1 MNYGFNLKKIYIIF
15 RHELVYMLRDRTT
28 LFMMILLP
36 IIIYPL
42 ISVTSAYMLIKSSD
56 NMKRA
61 STNIVINRDDAD
73 FTGALR
79 AYFDKGK
86 NKYDIKFASMDTSE
100 IQRAVADKK
109 LSAYI
114 ELSDNFGENIK
125 SGKSSEITLKY
136 DLSNDKSGYARGEIT
151 RAIAEFRDKVVRRNL
166 DALKVDKAMV
176 YPFDI
181 NGVNIATP
189 SQMGDSFL
197 ARILPLVIIM
207 FSALGS
213 FYPAID
219 VTAMEKERGTLETL
233 LLAPASALDIMFAKF
248 LAVFCLTMFS
258 IVINLLSISLTVTH
272 GYFII
277 QKIPASSL
285 ALDLINFSISPYSI
299 IAIFV
304 FMAPVACIM
313 SALMM
318 QVAIFARNFKEA
330 QNYMTPI
337 LLIFMLPPMV
347 SLLPGYSLNYSNS
360 FIPVVNLA
368 LLFKGMLVSNYQLSH
383 AVITFTVN
391 FILSVVTLIAA
402 AKIFASENILF
413 RPSEDISVLYFWNYK
428 TLKIN
433 QETSILNIFFIFQL
447 ILLYYAGTFVQTFF
461 EIKIGLLITEI
472 FLIFM
477 PSFIFIKLL
486 FGDFLKTIEF
496 KMPGFKV
503 LTFSAFAAV
512 CCFGFTTMIAFLQ
525 SLIIAPPQQML
536 KEIQGALT
544 AASSLEFFSIVVI
557 AALLPALCEEVMF
570 RGMILNTLIK
580 KYGALVSAVICGL
593 LFGVFHFSFYRFFP
607 TAIIG
612 FFLSLLKIR
621 TGSIIPPMLA
631 HLINNFII
639 IAATNAESII
649 YKGVP
654 PSTTSILLIGGFILL
669 SFAVFPVMINFMLNK
684 SDWPA
689 ARFESEGGVE
699 KEAAT
704 NGRAAV

>member
-1 MNYGFNLKKIYIIF
+1 MDYGFNFKKIFIIF
-15 RHELVYMLRDRTT
+15 RHELKYMLRDRTT

-42 ISVTSAYMLIKSSD
+42 ISVTSAYMFIKSSD
-56 NMKRA
+56 NMKRS
-61 STNIVINRDDAD
+61 STIIVINRDDID

-79 AYFDKGK
+79 NYFDEEK
-86 NKYDIKFASMDTSE
+86 NKYDIKFSLMDTAE
-100 IQRAVADKK
+100 IHSAIAKK
-109 LSAYI
+109 TLSVYI
-114 ELSDNFGENIK
+114 ELAEDFGEKIK
-125 SGKSSEITLKY
+125 SGRSSEITLKY
-136 DLSNDKSGYARGEIT
+136 DLSNDKSGFARSEIM
-151 RAIAEFRDKVVRRNL
+151 RAIDDFREKIVGRNL
-166 DALKVDKAMV
+166 ESLKIDEAMV

-207 FSALGS
+207 FATLGS

-258 IVINLLSISLTVTH
+258 IVINLLSISLTITH

-277 QKIPASSL
+277 QKISASSR
-285 ALDLINFSISPYSI
+285 ALDLINFSVSPYSI

-304 FMAPVACIM
+304 FMAPIACIM

-347 SLLPGYSLNYSNS
+347 SLLPGYSLNFSNS
-360 FIPVVNLA
+360 FIPVVNLT
-368 LLFKGMLVSNYQLSH
+368 LLLKGMLVSNYQLSH
-383 AVITFTVN
+383 AVITFLVN
-391 FILSVVTLIAA
+391 FALSILTLIAA
-402 AKIFASENILF
+402 AKTFASESILF
-413 RPSEDISVLYFWNYK
+413 RPSEDINVLYFWNYK

-433 QETSILNIFFIFQL
+433 QELNLLNLFFVFQL
-447 ILLYYAGTFVQTFF
+447 VLLYYAGSFVQMFF
-461 EIKIGLLITEI
+461 EIKTGLLITEI
-472 FLIFM
+472 FFIFL

-496 KMPGFKV
+496 KITGFK
-503 LTFSAFAAV
+503 LLAFSGLAAV
-512 CCFGFTTMIAFLQ
+512 CCFGFTTMIALLQ
-525 SLIIAPPQQML
+525 SLVFSPSQQML
-536 KEIQGALT
+536 KELQGVIT
-544 AASSLEFFSIVVI
+544 AASPLEFFVIAVI

-570 RGMILNTLIK
+570 RGMVLNTLVK
-580 KYGALVSAVICGL
+580 KYSAFSSSVICGL
-593 LFGVFHFSFYRFFP
+593 LFGVFHFSLHRFIP

-621 TGSIIPPMLA
+621 TGSIIPPMFA
-631 HLINNFII
+631 HFVNNFII
-639 IAATNAESII
+639 IAAINAESLVYKSAKPSII
-649 YKGVP
+649 
-654 PSTTSILLIGGFILL
+654 SILLFEGFVLL
-669 SFAVFPVMINFMLNK
+669 SFIAFPVMINFMLDK
-684 SDWPA
+684 SGSSPGP
-689 ARFESEGGVE
+689 SELSVGE
-699 KEAAT
+699 KETAAS
-704 NGRAAV
+704 GD

>member
-1 MNYGFNLKKIYIIF
+1 
-15 RHELVYMLRDRTT
+15 MLRDRTT

-42 ISVTSAYMLIKSSD
+42 ISVTSAYMVIQSSD

-61 STNIVINRDDAD
+61 STNIVINRDEAD

-86 NKYDIKFASMDTSE
+86 NKYDIKFAVMDTAE
-100 IQRAVADKK
+100 IHSAVAKK
-109 LSAYI
+109 TLSVYI
-114 ELSDNFGENIK
+114 ELPDNFGEKIK

-151 RAIAEFRDKVVRRNL
+151 RAINGFREKVVGRNL
-166 DALKVDKAMV
+166 EALKVDKAMI

-207 FSALGS
+207 FATLGS

-258 IVINLLSISLTVTH
+258 IVINLLSISLTITH

-277 QKIPASSL
+277 QKISASSR

-304 FMAPVACIM
+304 FMAPIACIM

-337 LLIFMLPPMV
+337 LLVFMLPPMV
-347 SLLPGYSLNYSNS
+347 SLLPGYSLNFSNS
-360 FIPVVNLA
+360 FIPVVNLT
-368 LLFKGMLVSNYQLSH
+368 LLLKGMLVSNYQLSH

-391 FILSVVTLIAA
+391 FILSILTLVAA

-433 QETSILNIFFIFQL
+433 QELSILNIFFIFQL
-447 ILLYYAGTFVQTFF
+447 MLLYYAGSFVQTFF
-461 EIKIGLLITEI
+461 EIKTGLLITEI
-472 FLIFM
+472 FFIFL

-496 KMPGFKV
+496 KMTGFKV
-503 LTFSAFAAV
+503 LAFSALAAM
-512 CCFGFTTMIAFLQ
+512 CCFGFTTMVTLFQ
-525 SLIIAPPQQML
+525 SIVFSPPQQML
-536 KEIQGALT
+536 KELQGVIT
-544 AASSLEFFSIVVI
+544 AASPLEFFAIAVI

-570 RGMILNTLIK
+570 RGMILNTLLK
-580 KYGALVSAVICGL
+580 KYGAFVSAVICGL
-593 LFGVFHFSFYRFFP
+593 LFGVFHFSFYRFIP

-621 TGSIIPPMLA
+621 TGSIIPPMFA
-631 HLINNFII
+631 HFVNNFII
-639 IAATNAESII
+639 IAAVNAESIVF
-649 YKGVP
+649 KSAK
-654 PSTTSILLIGGFILL
+654 PSIIWILLIEGFILL
-669 SFAVFPVMINFMLNK
+669 SFLSFPFVINYMMKK
-684 SDWPA
+684 SVPPA
-689 ARFESEGGVE
+689 AQPEHSGGGENQAAAGGSE
-699 KEAAT
+699 
-704 NGRAAV
+704 AV